1 MIWPR
6 SCLYWADMAANLHLV
21 KGIERD
27 NEANASPR
35 GRVRE
40 ERFRYPAEE
49 EIWEVSCEP
58 DRAERPKP
66 RLVHDS
72 RRAS

>member
-1 MIWPR
+1 
-6 SCLYWADMAANLHLV
+6 MAANLHLV

-27 NEANASPR
+27 IEADASTTTR
-35 GRVRE
+35 IRE

-58 DRAERPKP
+58 DRADRPKP

>member
-1 MIWPR
+1 
-6 SCLYWADMAANLHLV
+6 MAANLHLV
-21 KGIERD
+21 KGLERNIEAD
-27 NEANASPR
+27 ASTTTR
-35 GRVRE
+35 IRE

-58 DRAERPKP
+58 DRADRRKS
-66 RLVHDS
+66 RLVQDS

>member
-1 MIWPR
+1 
-6 SCLYWADMAANLHLV
+6 MAPNLHLV
-21 KGIERD
+21 KGSERGS
-27 NEANASPR
+27 EADGSTTR
-35 GRVRE
+35 MRE
-40 ERFRYPAEE
+40 ERFRYPADE

-58 DRAERPKP
+58 DRAERRKP